1 MEENNKKTV
10 SIQDMLSRLV
20 NISSLSGFDY
30 SAVYNFFAS
39 QPESDDKCFMALVL
53 SKINIEKSPSGRL
66 YGSVGKKMKALNY
79 YCDNYEKCSLETK
92 EKMQNY
98 LQRVKERQTLGK
110 VEKIEGLM
118 QTDCPE
124 LYGEV
129 KSAFQK
135 YKREKLNVN

>member
-30 SAVYNFFAS
+30 SAVYNFFDS
-39 QPESDDKCFMALVL
+39 QPESDDKCFIALVL
-53 SKINIEKSPSGRL
+53 SKIMIEKSPSGRL
-66 YGSVGKKMKALNY
+66 YGSVGKKMKALYY

-135 YKREKLNVN
+135 YKREKLNVS